1 MAFTLQDGK
10 ISQFQEFTDTAA
22 LNAALATASAAT
34 A

>member
-1 MAFTLQDGK
+1 LQDGK

-22 LNAALATASAAT
+22 IAAALPAASAAS